1 MSRPCRS
8 LLLLLGVLLAC
19 ACERSKPA
27 EPTPAAPAPEV
38 RRYFGAPADG
48 KLHVYFFN
56 VGYGDATLI
65 ISPTGTTV
73 LVDAGP
79 GQTGSPLANRLP
91 ELLTGP
97 LDKVILTHPHTDHF
111 GGLAE
116 AVDAVGA
123 KELIAP
129 QLPNSSK
136 DYKDLLTSLTARGM
150 KHSTPSTGGLQLPL
164 GGNTTLTLLWPR
176 GPQELIPGEPSEELN
191 SVVLRLTYKD
201 TAVLLAGD
209 ARKETEEHL
218 LTLQLPLRATV
229 LKVAAHGMDAASSE
243 AFLTAVRPGA
253 AVLSTRAGDLPNIP
267 AQSVLERLG
276 AVGARVFR
284 TDMHG
289 EVHAISDG
297 NAFTLLPQRR
307 PMGDAEVFPGGL
319 KEVARS
325 TLSIGEATKPPV
337 VQEAPVAR
345 VRQVKATE
353 EDLPRVGK
361 AQEERAQAGRVVDI
375 DDLKAPQAAKKHAQG
390 VPQVAGG
397 DIEDFYVASR
407 NSNVFHRPLCSN
419 AKRILDKNL
428 RKFHTRAEAAR
439 EHTPAKDCNP

>member
-1 MSRPCRS
+1 MSRPSRF
-8 LLLLLGVLLAC
+8 LLLLLGVLLAS

-27 EPTPAAPAPEV
+27 EPAPVAPAPEV

-79 GQTGSPLANRLP
+79 AQAGSTLANRLP
-91 ELLTGP
+91 ELLNGP

-123 KELIAP
+123 KELMTP
-129 QLPNSSK
+129 QLANSSK
-136 DYKDLLTSLTARGM
+136 DYKDLIASLTARGM
-150 KHSTPSTGGLQLPL
+150 KHSTQSTGGLQLPL
-164 GGNTTLTLLWPR
+164 GGHTTLTMLWPR

-191 SVVLRLTYKD
+191 SVVMRLTYKD

-218 LTLQLPLRATV
+218 LTLQMPLRATL
-229 LKVAAHGMDAASSE
+229 LKVPAHGMEAASSE
-243 AFLTAVRPGA
+243 GFLAAVRPGA
-253 AVLSTRAGDLPNIP
+253 AILSTRAGDLPNIP
-267 AQSVLERLG
+267 AQPVLERLG

-289 EVHAISDG
+289 EVHAFSDG
-297 NAFTLLPQRR
+297 NAFTLVPQRR

-319 KEVARS
+319 EEALKPLVA
-325 TLSIGEATKPPV
+325 EEPP
-337 VQEAPVAR
+337 ASR

-353 EDLPRVGK
+353 ADLPRVGK
-361 AQEERAQAGRVVDI
+361 APEERAQAGRVVDI
-375 DDLKAPQAAKKHAQG
+375 DDLEAQQEAKERTRG
-390 VPQVAGG
+390 VPQMAAGNV
-397 DIEDFYVASR
+397 EKFYVASR
-407 NSNVFHRPLCSN
+407 NSNVFHRPMCSN
-419 AKRILDKNL
+419 AKRILDKN
-428 RKFHTRAEAAR
+428 RRIFHTRAEAAQQ
-439 EHTPAKDCNP
+439 HQPAKDCNP